1 MGGTQRVDD
10 NTAGQAWQGDTRVSG
25 TLGIGIPVTSQFWEL
40 IILIVLLSGKN
51 VTMNWIYLSPHLDDV
66 ALSCGG
72 LVWEQV
78 QAGDRVSIWT
88 ICAGNPPP
96 GTLSAFAES
105 IHVRWQTGAQA
116 VAQRRAEDLRSCQIL
131 GATPRHFALADCLYR
146 RDAAAGTPFYASEE
160 ALFGEIH
167 PGDAGLVHSLGQQ
180 MADLLNGGENLISP
194 LAIGGHVDHRLVR
207 AAESLQHPL
216 WYYAD
221 YPYVARRA
229 LTALPGSGC
238 GRLLSR
244 FQSEDWRPGSSGAP
258 RITDQHL
265 LAGRSGM
272 KAAIHGY
279 TQQMGGTGLYL
290 YK

>member
-1 MGGTQRVDD
+1 
-10 NTAGQAWQGDTRVSG
+10 
-25 TLGIGIPVTSQFWEL
+25 
-40 IILIVLLSGKN
+40 
-51 VTMNWIYLSPHLDDV
+51 MNWIYLSPHLDDV

-96 GTLSAFAES
+96 GTLSPFAES
-105 IHVRWQTGAQA
+105 IHLRWQTGAQA
-116 VAQRRAEDLRSCQIL
+116 ATLRRAEDLRSCQIL
-131 GATPRHFALADCLYR
+131 GATPRHFALADCIYR
-146 RDAAAGTPFYASEE
+146 RDDITGTPLYTSEE

-167 PGDAGLVHSLGQQ
+167 PGEAGLVHSLGRQ

-207 AAESLQHPL
+207 AAAESLHYPL

-221 YPYVARRA
+221 YPYVVQAESS
-229 LTALPGSGC
+229 TALPKPEM
-238 GRLLSR
+238 RAVT
-244 FQSEDWRPGSSGAP
+244 FPVSERG
-258 RITDQHL
+258 
-265 LAGRSGM
+265 LAAWIEAVAAYESQISTFWPDRAGM
-272 KAAIHGY
+272 KAAIQSY
-279 TQQMGGTGLYL
+279 TQQLAGARLYL